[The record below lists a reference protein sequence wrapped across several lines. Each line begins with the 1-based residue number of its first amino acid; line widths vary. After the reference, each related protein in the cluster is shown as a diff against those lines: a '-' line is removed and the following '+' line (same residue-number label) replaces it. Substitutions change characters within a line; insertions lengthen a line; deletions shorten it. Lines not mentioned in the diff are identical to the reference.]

1 MEKSVSLNDQQIFK
15 QLWSVFLTHK
25 PVRLLNVF
33 HGVPISYE
41 AMISMISQTYL
52 GLSVHHYQTACI
64 FFERYVYLQSE
75 QLPFPV
81 RAHAVSVDIGGDEVI
96 LERLVPISNNFVN
109 RNNLRVQPKEPV
121 PVEIRKNDESDLAS
135 LSDLS
140 LEGVGKITLGVQGK
154 KEFNLHQSQEVNL
167 SLKLPFSNTP
177 LSICGVAGRHT
188 FDPKKNLYRIKIQLT
203 PDSSS
208 LSILTDYISQRQT
221 EIMQELDLMVQSM
234 RKPHL

>member
-1 MEKSVSLNDQQIFK
+1 MNDRQIFK
-15 QLWSVFLTHK
+15 QLWSIFQNHK

-41 AMISMISQTYL
+41 ATISMISQSYL
-52 GLSVHHYQTACI
+52 GLSVHPYQTACI

-75 QLPFPV
+75 QLPYPI

-96 LERLVPISNNFVN
+96 LERLVPVSNNFGN
-109 RNNLRVQPKEPV
+109 RINLRVQPKEPV
-121 PVEIRKNDESDLAS
+121 PVEIRKNDESIIAS
-135 LSDLS
+135 LADLS
-140 LEGVGKITLGVQGK
+140 LQGEGKITLGVLGK
-154 KEFNLHQSQEVNL
+154 REFNLHQSQEVDL
-167 SLKLPFSNTP
+167 SLKMPFSNTE
-177 LSICGVAGRHT
+177 LNICGVAGRHN

-208 LSILTDYISQRQT
+208 SSILTDYISQRQT